1 MRRDNRIA
9 AVAGMAMSM
18 AVMIGG
24 AARGEDYGPGNA
36 GAALQQLPGWRCSLN
51 LGCPIS
57 QEAYAALTGALAGDR
72 ELHYK
77 LAQLLQRGDGIPRD
91 LRAAAGWYGK
101 AAEQGHVAAALELNR
116 LRHEGADIPADET
129 KIAAALGLEVEKGDR
144 EAMRALADMQ
154 VYGRGLP
161 RDAEQGLA
169 LLRRAVAAGS
179 AAAAEDLANLFLRD
193 APGIPRNP
201 TQGFHWMAE
210 SAHLGNAA
218 AMLNLGSMY
227 FNYPDAAMRDPGE
240 GYRWLM
246 RAALVDNPAAQELLS
261 GVLAQG
267 AMVGARAIIPLDPI
281 AADMWLR
288 LAARSPFHDNAS
300 QLRQIE
306 SNMTTAQLA
315 EAKERADAWRPNS
328 LDEVLAM
335 TIPLPEVAGAKPPWP
350 RELHGHALDRFKEAG
365 NNLPM
370 AWGEV
375 IPAAQSGVI
384 DGADLPIVNILALKA
399 YEVSKYCSMTF
410 HNYGPTAA
418 VINLGIWNGLTPAQ
432 QKLLHET
439 SRSAQS
445 TVRQLTE
452 SVDNLAKAKELLE
465 PKGMTVNSADVEAFR
480 HIAQEKV
487 WPAYKQQFPDL
498 WEQIVSTKV

>member
-1 MRRDNRIA
+1 
-9 AVAGMAMSM
+9 MAMSLV
-18 AVMIGG
+18 VMLSGV
-24 AARGEDYGPGNA
+24 ARSEDYGPGSA
-36 GAALQQLPGWRCSLN
+36 AAALHQLPGWRCSLN

-57 QEAYAALTGALAGDR
+57 QEAYTALTAALAGDR
-72 ELHYK
+72 ELQYK
-77 LAQLLQRGDGIPRD
+77 LARLLQRGDGIPRD
-91 LRAAAGWYGK
+91 VGAASGWYGK

-129 KIAAALGLEVEKGDR
+129 KIAAALRLEVEKGDR
-144 EAMRALADMQ
+144 DAMRALADMQ
-154 VYGRGLP
+154 VYGRGQP

-179 AAAAEDLANLFLRD
+179 AAAAADLANLFLSD

-201 TQGFHWMAE
+201 AQGFHWMAE

-227 FNYPDAAMRDPGE
+227 FNYPNAAMRDPGE

-246 RAALVDNPAAQELLS
+246 RAALVDNPSAQELLS

-267 AMVGARAIIPLDPI
+267 AMVGARTIIPPDPI

-300 QLRQIE
+300 PRRQIE

-315 EAKERADAWRPNS
+315 QAKERADAWGPKS

-365 NNLPM
+365 ENPPPWLRMPDFARNE
-370 AWGEV
+370 EV
-375 IPAAQSGVI
+375 VSTITAIAAQCESGGNKRCVETCRQQLDYVVPPI
-384 DGADLPIVNILALKA
+384 KPGGLSTAELARYLQKHPKVSPVRAMRKDAATPEQSMHFWALCANGIEDGL
-399 YEVSKYCSMTF
+399 
-410 HNYGPTAA
+410 
-418 VINLGIWNGLTPAQ
+418 
-432 QKLLHET
+432 
-439 SRSAQS
+439 
-445 TVRQLTE
+445 
-452 SVDNLAKAKELLE
+452 
-465 PKGMTVNSADVEAFR
+465 
-480 HIAQEKV
+480 
-487 WPAYKQQFPDL
+487 
-498 WEQIVSTKV
+498 